1 MVGIGNYV
9 ILENIE
15 GEDEKTKEGQF
26 LIVNQKKFSEV
37 KNQRVVAELSKELF
51 NELKLTDK
59 YTSLE
64 EIIYEVKAKD
74 ISPKYL
80 KEKEELLHRLMI
92 EGNLLIWR
100 KAFGNLPN
108 LYGADSYVLFPFLT
122 EILEKRNLYGIFS
135 QIANNPVSNE
145 KLNFYEKQQAYILNE
160 KYRLINFEVRD
171 GKIVW
176 VPNRLASLYEFNR
189 ILKRILEMEEAPKE
203 LLEIVKKQEQLLN
216 EERRKSEEIEL
227 RFVFR

>member
-1 MVGIGNYV
+1 M